1 MLVLSRRTGESIVID
16 VEEGI
21 EITVLEVGA
30 NSVRLGINAPRSID
44 VWRKEIIVQIGDAN
58 KSAAEASGDE
68 ARRMGEILK
77 KRVRPGETGPAG
89 KI

>member
-30 NSVRLGINAPRSID
+30 NSVRLGIEAPRSID

-58 KSAAEASGDE
+58 KSAAESSGDE
-68 ARRMGEILK
+68 ARRIGEALR
-77 KRVRPGETGPAG
+77 KRVRPGDSEEAG